1 VGLLSST
8 IGSFPKPA
16 ELRRARRQFADE
28 EIEASDLREV
38 EERAV
43 RDVLKLQEEIGIDL
57 LVDGEMDRGDM
68 TTHFAERLE
77 GMEISGL
84 VRSYGNRY
92 YRKPVIVDEV
102 RRTAP
107 MTVERWRFAQGTTS
121 RPVKAILTGPY
132 TLMDWSFDEHYPSR
146 EACCMALGEVVREEA
161 ADLVA
166 AGVRDLQIDEPAI
179 SVRPDELDLATRALA
194 TVTADLDPRV
204 RTWTHIC
211 YGEFGPVMERIL
223 HLPVNGLL
231 LELSNSG
238 FDMLSA
244 LGGLPEGKLLGA
256 GVVDVH
262 TKTVETSEQIRER
275 IERVL
280 EVLPPEHVWIN
291 PDCGLKTR
299 TPEEARA
306 KLTAMVAATRAVRES
321 RGL

>member
-1 VGLLSST
+1 
-8 IGSFPKPA
+8 
-16 ELRRARRQFADE
+16 
-28 EIEASDLREV
+28 
-38 EERAV
+38 
-43 RDVLKLQEEIGIDL
+43 
-57 LVDGEMDRGDM
+57 M
-68 TTHFAERLE
+68 
-77 GMEISGL
+77 
-84 VRSYGNRY
+84 
-92 YRKPVIVDEV
+92 
-102 RRTAP
+102 
-107 MTVERWRFAQGTTS
+107 
-121 RPVKAILTGPY
+121 
-132 TLMDWSFDEHYPSR
+132 
-146 EACCMALGEVVREEA
+146 
-161 ADLVA
+161 
-166 AGVRDLQIDEPAI
+166 RDLQLPGRSPA
-179 SVRPDELDLATRALA
+179 RAMNGMAATSHALA

-223 HLPVNGLL
+223 RLPVVGLL

-280 EVLPPEHVWIN
+280 DVLPPKRVWIN

-306 KLTAMVAATRAVRES
+306 KLTAMVGATRAVRES